1 MKPLTGLKVVELA
14 TVLAGPEVGR
24 FLAELGATV
33 VKYEPPKG
41 DVTRGWR
48 LANEDS
54 TSSISAYF
62 AAINAQKSYDV
73 LDLKSSE
80 GIDSLQS
87 LLSDAD
93 VLLTNFK
100 PEDEKVFGLTTD
112 SLKSKFP
119 RLIWGKISGFSSDIN
134 RPAFDV
140 VLQAETGWISMTG
153 QPNQLPSK
161 LPVAMIDVIAAHQLK
176 EAILLALLEREKHGT
191 GSHWAVSLEE
201 ASLSALAN
209 QATNYWMNNHVAK
222 AMGTAHPNIAPY
234 GDLLPTKDGKWAVPA
249 IGSHAQ
255 FQKFTELLNLST
267 LASDLR
273 FRSNVDRVTNRS
285 ALIEELSK
293 ATKQWNSEEL
303 NKACGD
309 HRIPLG
315 IVRSLDEVLDSP
327 QAQEVALEEEI
338 EGRKTKRVKSFVAR
352 RL

>member
-24 FLAELGATV
+24 FLAELGASV

-48 LANEDS
+48 LADEDS

-62 AAINAQKSYDV
+62 AAINAQKSYAQ
-73 LDLKSSE
+73 LDLKSSL
-80 GIDSLQS
+80 GVDALQG
-87 LLSDAD
+87 LLAGAD
-93 VLLTNFK
+93 ILLTNFK
-100 PEDEKVFGLTTD
+100 PEDEAAFGLTSD
-112 SLKSKFP
+112 VLKSKFP
-119 RLIWGKISGFSSDIN
+119 RLIWGKITGFSSDVN

-176 EAILLALLEREKHGT
+176 EAILLALLEREKTGK
-191 GSHWAVSLEE
+191 GSHWMVSLEE
-201 ASLSALAN
+201 ASFSALAN
-209 QATNYWMNNHVAK
+209 QATNYWMNGQVAK
-222 AMGTAHPNIAPY
+222 AMGTGHPNIAPY
-234 GDLLPTKDGKWAVPA
+234 GDLLPTRDEKWAVPA

-255 FQKFTELLNLST
+255 FQKFTELLNLPE
-267 LASDLR
+267 LANDLR

-293 ATKQWNSEEL
+293 ASAQWNSEDL

-309 HRIPLG
+309 QRIPLG
-315 IVRSLDEVLDSP
+315 IVRSIDEVLDSP
-327 QAQEVALEEEI
+327 QAQNVALDEEI
-338 EGRKTKRVKSFVAR
+338 DGRQTRRVKSFVAR